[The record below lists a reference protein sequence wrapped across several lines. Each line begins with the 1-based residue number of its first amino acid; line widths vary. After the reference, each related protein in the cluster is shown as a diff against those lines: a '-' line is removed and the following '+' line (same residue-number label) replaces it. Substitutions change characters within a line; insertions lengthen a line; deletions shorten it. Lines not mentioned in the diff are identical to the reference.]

1 MLTVPR
7 EGEQSAPMKRP
18 RLLPYLPPETEET
31 VFHRAS
37 EYRGHCATL
46 AGALGALAFGQLYGW
61 KAVWLVHSRGTIKS
75 YEEALGISFRDH
87 MPERTELSSRIT
99 GIRWADQLCKTVAV
113 VKGEESVPGGR
124 ARMSGGDR
132 PDLFEQPG

>member
-1 MLTVPR
+1 MTLPLD
-7 EGEQSAPMKRP
+7 GEQSYPMKRP

-31 VFHRAS
+31 VVQRAS

-87 MPERTELSSRIT
+87 MPDRTELSTRIV
-99 GIRWADQLCKTVAV
+99 GIRWADELGKFWAV
-113 VKGEESVPGGR
+113 VKGEVSVPGGK
-124 ARMSGGDR
+124 ARMNDGDQ